1 MTRSLDFTACTK
13 QDCHVKD
20 CFRKLTKEEKDWLE
34 KTPNRM
40 AWADCWKNC
49 QKLKEEF
56 VTTDEMIKM
65 IKELDK

>member
-13 QDCHVKD
+13 QDCPVKD
-20 CFRKLTKEEKDWLE
+20 CFRKLSKEELEWLE

-49 QKLKEEF
+49 QKLKEIE
-56 VTTDEMIKM
+56 K
-65 IKELDK
+65 